1 MRAAKIVSLLFAL
14 VVGLGCALTAR
25 AIPWTE
31 VGDAGDL
38 PATAQ
43 VPIGSGPL
51 TSIFGSIIL
60 TSATD
65 ADMYRI
71 HIPMPSVFSATTV
84 GTVGL
89 PGQQLVDSQL
99 FLFDAAGF
107 GVYGRDNNPGTLRT
121 TLPAGSPLGP
131 QAAGDY
137 FLAISGF
144 DRDPVSALGLIFPSI
159 PRDMLFGPTGP
170 GGALPISGWT
180 GLEGFAGR
188 GNYRIDL
195 TGAEFVS
202 LATPVPEPGTLL
214 LLAAGL
220 FGMLV
225 LRRCRFFLQ
234 PPRNQ
239 PGGLP

>member
-1 MRAAKIVSLLFAL
+1 MRIAKVL
-14 VVGLGCALTAR
+14 ALTLAMGLAPGAG

-43 VPIGSGPL
+43 VPTGSGAL
-51 TSIFGSIIL
+51 TSISGSIPS

-71 HIPMPSVFSATTV
+71 HISTPSTFSATTV

-89 PGQQLVDSQL
+89 PGTQLQNSQL
-99 FLFDAAGF
+99 FLFNAAGL
-107 GVYGRDNNPGTLRT
+107 GVYGRDDDPGTFRT
-121 TLPAGSPLGP
+121 TLPAGSLLGP
-131 QAAGDY
+131 QIPGDY

-144 DRDPVSALGLIFPSI
+144 ARDPVSPGGLIFPSS
-159 PRDMLFGPTGP
+159 PNTTLFGPTGP
-170 GGALPISGWT
+170 GGTQPISGWT
-180 GLEGFAGR
+180 GLEAAFASR

-202 LATPVPEPGTLL
+202 VSTLVPEPGTLL
-214 LLAAGL
+214 LFAAGL
-220 FGMLV
+220 FGILA
-225 LRRCRFFLQ
+225 LRR
-234 PPRNQ
+234 RNQ